1 MTAKLI
7 DGKALAAKIRADMKV
22 KVAQLEAEHGY
33 RPGLAVVLVGVK
45 KPASAR
51 LKSVFRK
58 APPRKT
64 SLTSCAA

>member
-33 RPGLAVVLVGVK
+33 HY
-45 KPASAR
+45 SR
-51 LKSVFRK
+51 LH
-58 APPRKT
+58 
-64 SLTSCAA
+64 

>member
-33 RPGLAVVLVGVK
+33 RPGLAVVLVGEN
-45 KPASAR
+45 PASAR

-58 APPRKT
+58 APPRK
-64 SLTSCAA
+64 SFLTSCAA